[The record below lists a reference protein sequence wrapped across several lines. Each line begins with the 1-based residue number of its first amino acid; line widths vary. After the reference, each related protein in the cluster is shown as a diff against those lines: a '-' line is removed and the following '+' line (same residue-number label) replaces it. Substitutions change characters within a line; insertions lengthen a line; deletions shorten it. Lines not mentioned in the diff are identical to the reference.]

1 MEALN
6 IKNFPKSK
14 VNLLVENN
22 ITFVYDWGNVIVLG
36 TSCIGKLKACLIKIG
51 MTPSDVE
58 SLNCNVVEL
67 YYANDIYQI
76 NQ

>member
-22 ITFVYDWGNVIVLG
+22 ITFVYYWGTL
-36 TSCIGKLKACLIKIG
+36 
-51 MTPSDVE
+51 
-58 SLNCNVVEL
+58 L
-67 YYANDIYQI
+67 Y
-76 NQ
+76 